1 MSVYYSGQPEQFPP
15 VRATGGNEM
24 FYNLLIHMG
33 LVLNF
38 VTTVYCLYEL
48 MVSIPALRRQKA
60 PVREDVRFH
69 RFAVIIAARNE
80 ESVIC
85 NLIDSLH
92 AQDYPRELLDVY
104 VIADNCDDHTAD
116 AARRAGAAVYER
128 FNRAEI
134 GKGYVIR
141 FALDKI
147 LEEKDVYDAFCV
159 IDADNVADRNFIR
172 SMNLALCDGSSVAQ
186 GYRDMKNPTDNW
198 ISGCHSLFY
207 WMENRFYDHARSLM
221 GLSATINGTGFMI
234 SRDYLRKYGFHMK
247 TVTEDLELTMQ
258 CVINGHKVDWVPD
271 AKVYDEQP
279 LTVGQ
284 SMRQRTRWVN
294 GFLQVFMKY
303 FGPLCKTLVQKP
315 DWVKVDMF
323 VFFISLPMMFIGAL
337 AIVLFSILE
346 CIFQPTYACV
356 NLIMLAGASVGV
368 LWLIGYLSVA
378 LENKGTRRMMKA
390 VLTFPIFNLMWLPIY
405 CQCVFRRK
413 VEWKP
418 IIHVRNLSIN
428 EVEATQSK

>member
-1 MSVYYSGQPEQFPP
+1 
-15 VRATGGNEM
+15 M
-24 FYNLLIHMG
+24 FYNLLIHIG

-38 VTTVYCLYEL
+38 VTTAYCLYEL
-48 MVSIPALRRQKA
+48 MVSISAFRRLKA
-60 PVREDVRFH
+60 PVRENVRFH
-69 RFAVIIAARNE
+69 RFAVLIAARNE
-80 ESVIC
+80 ESVIG

-92 AQDYPRELLDVY
+92 AQNYPKELLDIY
-104 VIADNCDDHTAD
+104 VVADNCDDNTAEV
-116 AARRAGAAVYER
+116 ARSAGARVYER
-128 FNRAEI
+128 FNRVEI

-147 LEEKDVYDAFCV
+147 LNENDVYDAFCV
-159 IDADNVADRNFIR
+159 IDADNVADREFIR

-198 ISGCHSLFY
+198 VSGCHSLFY

-234 SRDYLRKYGFHMK
+234 SREYLREHGFNMK

-294 GFLQVFMKY
+294 GFAQVFMKY
-303 FGPLCKTLVQKP
+303 FRSLCKALLQKP
-315 DWVKVDMF
+315 NWIKVDMF
-323 VFFISLPMMFIGAL
+323 VFFISLPMMFVGAL
-337 AIVLFSILE
+337 AIALFAILGVL
-346 CIFQPTYACV
+346 CIFQPIGAFV
-356 NLIMLAGASVGV
+356 NLALLALASVVV

-378 LENKGTRRMMKA
+378 LEEKGTRRMMKA
-390 VLTFPIFNLMWLPIY
+390 VLTFPIFNIMWMPIY
-405 CQCVFRRK
+405 CQCIFRRK
-413 VEWKP
+413 VDWKP
-418 IIHVRNLSIN
+418 IIHVRSLSIN

>member
-1 MSVYYSGQPEQFPP
+1 ML
-15 VRATGGNEM
+15 
-24 FYNLLIHMG
+24 YNLLIHIG

-38 VTTVYCLYEL
+38 VTTAYCLYEL
-48 MVSIPALRRQKA
+48 MVSISAFRRQKA
-60 PVREDVRFH
+60 PVRENVRFH
-69 RFAVIIAARNE
+69 RFAVLIAARNE
-80 ESVIC
+80 ESVIG

-92 AQDYPRELLDVY
+92 AQNYPKELLDIY
-104 VIADNCDDHTAD
+104 VVADNCDDSTAEV
-116 AARRAGAAVYER
+116 ARKAGVRVYER
-128 FNRAEI
+128 FNRVEI

-147 LEEKDVYDAFCV
+147 LNENDVYDAFCV
-159 IDADNVADRNFIR
+159 IDADNVADREFIR

-198 ISGCHSLFY
+198 VSGCHSLFY

-234 SRDYLRKYGFHMK
+234 SREYLREHGFNMK

-258 CVINGHKVDWVPD
+258 CVINGYKVDWVPD

-294 GFLQVFMKY
+294 GFAQVFMKY
-303 FGPLCKTLVQKP
+303 FSSLCKTLLQKP
-315 DWVKVDMF
+315 NWIKVDMF
-323 VFFISLPMMFIGAL
+323 VFFISLPMMFVGAL
-337 AIVLFSILE
+337 AIVLFAVLGVL
-346 CIFQPTYACV
+346 CIFQPIGAFV
-356 NLIMLAGASVGV
+356 NLALLALASVVV

-378 LENKGTRRMMKA
+378 LEEKGTRRMMKA
-390 VLTFPIFNLMWLPIY
+390 VLTFPIFNIMWLPIY
-405 CQCVFRRK
+405 CQCIFRHK
-413 VEWKP
+413 VDWKP
-418 IIHVRNLSIN
+418 ILHVRSLSIN